1 MEMFKI
7 YIEDI
12 DGVKEIN
19 INKNLLINNI
29 LASLQLEVGNELTLS
44 YNN

>member
-1 MEMFKI
+1 MFKI

>member
-29 LASLQLEVGNELTLS
+29 LASLQLEIGNELTLS